1 MVLGV
6 RCLLSR
12 RQSYWRPVKW
22 YVCSSSSRQI
32 ALANIASIHLHLNQ
46 EHPDAPLLGHTH
58 ELIAK
63 LESLGIQPSPEKD
76 GDEEEEE
83 GWEDVE
89 GSDDDGDVEMS

>member
-1 MVLGV
+1 MPDGTYECRLWDSWST
-6 RCLLSR
+6 LTSHPL
-12 RQSYWRPVKW
+12 Q
-22 YVCSSSSRQI
+22 
-32 ALANIASIHLHLNQ
+32 LHVNQ
-46 EHPDAPLLGHTH
+46 EHPDAPLLEHTR

-76 GDEEEEE
+76 GDDEEEE